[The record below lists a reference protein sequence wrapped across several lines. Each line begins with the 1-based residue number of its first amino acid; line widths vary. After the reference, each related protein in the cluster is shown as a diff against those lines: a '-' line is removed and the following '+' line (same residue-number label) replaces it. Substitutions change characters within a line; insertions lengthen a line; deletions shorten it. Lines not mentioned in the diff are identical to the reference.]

1 MPCSLADTKVKTDH
15 ELRTQRGDSVRW
27 QTVILLSGL
36 VGIGSAIVSAAQEST
51 PQSSQQDRWDA
62 ACRDGSLKV
71 LFIGNSQM
79 QCYDLPQ
86 MIKVMSESAPAGSP
100 RIAVGRALLAEGD

>member
-1 MPCSLADTKVKTDH
+1 M
-15 ELRTQRGDSVRW
+15 RW

-36 VGIGSAIVSAAQEST
+36 AGICSAIVSAAQEST

-62 ACRDGSLKV
+62 ACRDGTLKV

-86 MIKVMSESAPAGSP
+86 MVKIMSESAPADRP
-100 RIAVGRALLAEGD
+100 RVTIGRALLGGKD